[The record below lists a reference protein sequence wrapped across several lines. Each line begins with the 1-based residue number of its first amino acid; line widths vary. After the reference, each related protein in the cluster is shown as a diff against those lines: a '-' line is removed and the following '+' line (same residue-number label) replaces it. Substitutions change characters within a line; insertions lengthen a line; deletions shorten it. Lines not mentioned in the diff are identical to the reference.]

1 MKSKSAPKKNPKKS
15 LNYALWLIGRRAR
28 TYKEIEEK
36 LARKGFERAEVVD
49 TIRELEKLKL
59 LDDKEFALSYIRASK
74 SLKPKGRYRLRLE
87 LVKHGVDKNIAEL
100 ALDEELG
107 ETNELSEEAL
117 KSYLKRAGSLPKQK
131 LYQRSMGFLLRR
143 GFSLDE
149 AKKTVKK
156 FLTLRGSSDSFD
168 L

>member
-1 MKSKSAPKKNPKKS
+1 MKSKSAPKKNPKRS

-28 TYKEIEEK
+28 TYQEIEEK
-36 LARKGFERAEVVD
+36 LSRKGFEKAEIANVM
-49 TIRELEKLKL
+49 RELEKLKL

-87 LVKHGVDKNIAEL
+87 LVKHGFAKNTAEL

-117 KSYLKRAGSLPKQK
+117 KSYFKRAGNLPEEK

-149 AKKTVKK
+149 AKKAVKK
-156 FLTLRGSSDSFD
+156 LLTLKGSSDNFD